1 LENKSMLKITLSAIA
16 ASLLALSLISNPA
29 QAQPIRVFVAAQGS
43 DSNPCSFAAPCRT
56 FQHAHDVVAARGE
69 INVLDPAGYGAV
81 TITKSI
87 SIQGHDFS
95 GISVPSAGIGITIN
109 GAPSDIIN
117 LRGLIIEGAGLGS
130 NGIRFNS
137 GQSLTVENCI
147 VRNHTGDGFQFLPN
161 GPSNLNLSTT
171 LVTDNGGNGINIQP
185 MGSGTVTAALS
196 RVETYNN
203 AAHGIN
209 VIGTFAAGNL
219 DVTVAD
225 SVAAKN
231 GFAGII
237 ANSTSANTWVGFFR
251 SVASNNDIGVATFGG
266 GLSAGLFVSQ
276 SMIFRNQKG
285 WSGDLGSLYS
295 LGDNVSLNYTN
306 DIPPTTVNKR

>member
-1 LENKSMLKITLSAIA
+1 MLKLALSAIS
-16 ASLLALSLISNPA
+16 ASLLALTINAGPA
-29 QAQPIRVFVAAQGS
+29 QAQPTRVFVAAQGS

-56 FQHAHDVVAARGE
+56 FQHAHNVVAANGE

-81 TITKSI
+81 IITKSI

-95 GISVPSAGIGITIN
+95 GISVPSGGIGITIN

-130 NGIRFNS
+130 TGIRFNS
-137 GQSLTVENCI
+137 SKSLTVENCI
-147 VRNHTGDGFQFLPN
+147 VRNHTGDGFEFLPN
-161 GPSNLNLSTT
+161 GPSNLTLSTT
-171 LVTDNGGNGINIQP
+171 LVTDNGGNGIHIQP
-185 MGSGTVTAALS
+185 TGSSTVTAALS
-196 RVETYNN
+196 RVEAYNN
-203 AAHGIN
+203 AANGIN
-209 VIGTFAAGNL
+209 VLGTFATGRL

-231 GFAGII
+231 GVAGII
-237 ANSTSANTWVGFFR
+237 SNSASAVTFVSFFR
-251 SVASNNDIGVATFGG
+251 SVSSHNDTGVATFGG
-266 GLSAGLFVSQ
+266 VFFAGLFVSQ

-295 LGDNVSLNYTN
+295 FGDNVS
-306 DIPPTTVNKR
+306 